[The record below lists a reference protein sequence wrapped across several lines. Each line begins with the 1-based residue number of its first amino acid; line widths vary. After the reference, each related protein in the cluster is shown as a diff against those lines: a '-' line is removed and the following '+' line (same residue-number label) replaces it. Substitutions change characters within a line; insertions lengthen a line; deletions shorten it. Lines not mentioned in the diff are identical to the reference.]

1 MMMIII
7 MMICD
12 DDDDDDDDEHE
23 HEEHDDNVCIYLF
36 IINIIMIY
44 EFSSGAGVFG
54 AINFMDSR
62 GKIDR

>member
-1 MMMIII
+1 
-7 MMICD
+7 MICD
-12 DDDDDDDDEHE
+12 DDDAL
-23 HEEHDDNVCIYLF
+23 EEHDDDDNVCIYLF

-62 GKIDR
+62 GKIDFQPHC